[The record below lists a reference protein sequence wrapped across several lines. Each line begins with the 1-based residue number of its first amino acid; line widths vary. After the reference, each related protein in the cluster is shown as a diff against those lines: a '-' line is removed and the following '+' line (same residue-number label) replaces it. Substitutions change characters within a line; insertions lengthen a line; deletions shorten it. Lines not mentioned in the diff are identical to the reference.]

1 VTARPHTLLMT
12 QPAGPL
18 GAVGELADD
27 HEVIA
32 DVERCVAR
40 LATGDPPVGLV
51 AIDLGGSRPWASVR
65 QLREAAPALPLAII
79 APDDEVAAARS
90 SLAFLPE
97 AGEVTVLPA
106 GADPRELLR
115 RLREL
120 AAATEQRQRVR
131 GALDAMNRDLAER
144 RPSVDDGPRTS
155 VSEHYLAA
163 LVRHAAD
170 TIISL
175 DPAGRVVTVNA
186 AAQRSWGLE
195 PDEVEGR
202 PLAELLADDGRDEL
216 LELVTDAAA
225 GGEQVEHELPVKL
238 RDGRQLLLSAT
249 AAAIRDDTDALAG
262 LVLIARDVTAERH
275 SEQRLRALQKAE
287 SLATLA
293 SGVAHDF
300 NNLLVQVQ
308 GWADVARRHL
318 DDHELATSALEHVDV
333 ATRQAAELA
342 RAMLAYG
349 GRGRFEPEPL
359 RLATLVADLRP
370 LLAASVPPKI
380 ELVLE
385 TADDAE
391 VHGDPT
397 QLRQVVLNLVV
408 NATEA
413 IGDRSGTIVVRTG
426 IEQLGD
432 EAAATA
438 PHGPA
443 EPSLPAGTYA
453 TLEVED
459 TGAGIDPDHHHRLF
473 DPFFTTKFTGR
484 GLGLAASQGI
494 VRAHGGRI
502 TAARDTERG
511 ARFRVHLPTT

>member
-1 VTARPHTLLMT
+1 VTSRPHTLLLAA
-12 QPAGPL
+12 PAGPL
-18 GAVGELADD
+18 GAVGELAEDQL
-27 HEVIA
+27 VVA
-32 DVERCVAR
+32 DVERCLAWLADDGPTVA
-40 LATGDPPVGLV
+40 LV
-51 AIDLGGSRPWASVR
+51 AVDLGGPRPWAAVR
-65 QLREAAPALPLAII
+65 QLREAAPALPLAVV

-90 SLAFLPE
+90 TLAFMPE
-97 AGEVTVLPA
+97 AGEVAVVPA
-106 GADPRELLR
+106 GADACDLLR
-115 RLREL
+115 RLREV
-120 AAATEQRQRVR
+120 ASASHQRQRVR
-131 GALDAMNRDLAER
+131 GALDAMNRDLAGR
-144 RPSVDDGPRTS
+144 RAPVDDGSRAS

-175 DPAGRVVTVNA
+175 DPAGRIVTFNA
-186 AAQRSWGLE
+186 AARRSWGLE
-195 PDEVEGR
+195 PADVEGR

-216 LELVTDAAA
+216 LELVAAAAA
-225 GGEQVEHELPVKL
+225 GEEQVDHELPVTL
-238 RDGRQLLLSAT
+238 HGGRQLLLSAT

-318 DDHELATSALEHVDV
+318 DDHDLVTAALEHVDV
-333 ATRQAAELA
+333 ATHQAAELA

-359 RLATLVADLRP
+359 RLATLVDDLRP
-370 LLAASVPPKI
+370 LLVASVPPKI
-380 ELVLE
+380 ELVLD
-385 TADDAE
+385 TATDAE
-391 VHGDPT
+391 VRGDPT

-413 IGDRSGTIVVRTG
+413 IGDHPGTIVVRTG
-426 IEQLGD
+426 TERLGD
-432 EAAATA
+432 EAAATE
-438 PHGPA
+438 PHGRA
-443 EPSLPAGTYA
+443 EPSLPAGTFA
-453 TLEVED
+453 TIEVAD
-459 TGAGIDPDHHHRLF
+459 TGTGIDPEHHDRLF

-494 VRAHGGRI
+494 VRAHGGSI

-511 ARFRVHLPTT
+511 ARFLVHLPTT